1 MEKLKVLMVDDKEE
15 NLVALEALLIRPDIE
30 IIKTTSPN
38 HALKLAWEQ
47 DIALALIDVQMPE
60 MDGFELV
67 DLLKSNPKTNEIL
80 VLFVTAIS
88 KESKYAI
95 KGFQSGAID
104 YLYKPL
110 DPYVTAAKVDSFI
123 KLARAQRDIISKNKE
138 LLQYSII
145 VNNSADVII
154 RVNAKDF
161 RILHVNP
168 AIERVLGFRPS
179 DITQHSFLSLMKDRE
194 FAIAQLDRL
203 IREDRAYISFETEIE
218 NFRKE
223 VRWFEC
229 RITLQENT
237 FFVNMNDVTLKRSIN
252 DELVRTKEL
261 AEQARA
267 FKEEF
272 LANMSHE
279 IRTPINGVI
288 SLTEILS
295 QSDLSKDQREILN
308 LISTSSQ
315 SLLGVVNDI
324 LDISKIEAGKFKIV
338 RNETNVRALVRAACN
353 LLKYKAQEKGI
364 SLKYH
369 IDDAVPALIMADSL
383 RLNQIL
389 LNLLGNAMKFTDR
402 GSVNVEVK
410 ADAPKG
416 NKIVL
421 RFMVEDTGIGIPQD
435 KLEVIFENFT
445 QATDAT
451 SQRYGGT
458 GLGLTIVKR
467 LAELKGGTLHVQSRL
482 GKGSIFTFQNS
493 FEIAEIKQ
501 ETEPAEIE
509 IIPFVKRLQV
519 LLAEDNYVNQFAA
532 THILNRWN
540 IDVDVAETGTQV
552 LEKLRANDYD
562 LILMDT
568 YMPEMNGYQAARKIR
583 EEFSGQKAA
592 IPIISLSAAVMDS
605 ERQEAINSGMN
616 EIVNKPF
623 NPEELYLK
631 IKSLI

>member
-1 MEKLKVLMVDDKEE
+1 
-15 NLVALEALLIRPDIE
+15 
-30 IIKTTSPN
+30 
-38 HALKLAWEQ
+38 
-47 DIALALIDVQMPE
+47 
-60 MDGFELV
+60 
-67 DLLKSNPKTNEIL
+67 
-80 VLFVTAIS
+80 
-88 KESKYAI
+88 
-95 KGFQSGAID
+95 
-104 YLYKPL
+104 
-110 DPYVTAAKVDSFI
+110 
-123 KLARAQRDIISKNKE
+123 
-138 LLQYSII
+138 
-145 VNNSADVII
+145 
-154 RVNAKDF
+154 
-161 RILHVNP
+161 
-168 AIERVLGFRPS
+168 
-179 DITQHSFLSLMKDRE
+179 
-194 FAIAQLDRL
+194 
-203 IREDRAYISFETEIE
+203 
-218 NFRKE
+218 
-223 VRWFEC
+223 
-229 RITLQENT
+229 
-237 FFVNMNDVTLKRSIN
+237 
-252 DELVRTKEL
+252 
-261 AEQARA
+261 
-267 FKEEF
+267 
-272 LANMSHE
+272 
-279 IRTPINGVI
+279 
-288 SLTEILS
+288 
-295 QSDLSKDQREILN
+295 
-308 LISTSSQ
+308 
-315 SLLGVVNDI
+315 LLGVVNYI